1 MSNPVR
7 ESDTATRFQY
17 SVGFSQ
23 SAFLIRHVKQRFLA
37 YYNINSGVGQRHV
50 HYIAFND
57 ADGVLQSYKT
67 RQLFRSFDPR
77 WRQFNAGDIGTI
89 AVSQVT

>member
-7 ESDTATRFQY
+7 ESDTATRLQY

-23 SAFLIRHVKQRFLA
+23 GAFFIRHVKQRFLA
-37 YYNINSGVGQRHV
+37 HYNINGGVGQRHV

-57 ADGVLQSYKT
+57 TDDVLQSNQT
-67 RQLFRSFDPR
+67 R
-77 WRQFNAGDIGTI
+77 
-89 AVSQVT
+89 